1 MSRTVRAPGRDHIP
15 PDTERR
21 PNVLYNPQDARSGAG
36 GVHAKF
42 LQGASPKYATNN
54 GERLDYFRDTLAR
67 MFLAVSE
74 SEKRSLFFPSL
85 ADQKVKLPAKAL
97 TGTPMTY
104 PTTPTPES
112 QSSNAG
118 SRDVGSST
126 VAFKGYLD
134 FFIQSVQMSFNEKI
148 QVSETLSDNY
158 VAYAFGQSPPVWTFQ
173 GALINT
179 VQDDQASNMYR
190 LYTQILRATQLARRQ
205 KVLTIAFDSYAV
217 NGVMMNLNMQLSA
230 ANELV
235 VPFTFQLLVKR
246 VVDIN
251 TTSRWVPTSATTPFA
266 ADLFAIG
273 YDGRPSLSRS
283 MAGMLAQTPLPSQT
297 VTPTGPA
304 QTQGQTD
311 PRTGTPPPGPLTPP
325 ETNTLREAEAA
336 GQELADYGTLAQVAG
351 LVVAPFV
358 PPVGAAL
365 LVAGSVASAQGENA
379 ARIANTARTRPETA
393 NPPGTQTTPG
403 TNPQTPPEPP
413 PRRRVGEL

>member
-1 MSRTVRAPGRDHIP
+1 MSRAVRAPGRDHVP
-15 PDTERR
+15 EVNEPT
-21 PNVLYNPQDARSGAG
+21 PNVLYNPRDARFGAG

-42 LQGASPKYATNN
+42 LQGATPKYATNS
-54 GERLDYFRDTLAR
+54 GERLDYFRNTLAR

-85 ADQKVKLPAKAL
+85 TDEKVNLPAKAL
-97 TGTPMTY
+97 TGTAMTY
-104 PTTPTPES
+104 PTTPTSES

-205 KVLTIAFDSYAV
+205 KVLTIAIDSYAV

-266 ADLFAIG
+266 ADLYAIG

-283 MAGMLAQTPLPSQT
+283 MAGMLAQTPLPAQ
-297 VTPTGPA
+297 TPTGPA

-311 PRTGTPPPGPLTPP
+311 PRATTNAAPVGPLVPP
-325 ETNTLREAEAA
+325 EAPAAEVRALEQEDDGWLSSAAGVILTPMLPIVGIPLQIAGVVGQAEAR
-336 GQELADYGTLAQVAG
+336 
-351 LVVAPFV
+351 
-358 PPVGAAL
+358 
-365 LVAGSVASAQGENA
+365 NA
-379 ARIANTARTRPETA
+379 ARVAEASRARPETA
-393 NPPGTQTTPG
+393 NPPRTQTTPG
-403 TNPQTPPEPP
+403 VSPQTPVETGP
-413 PRRRVGEL
+413 VGAQRER